1 MKLYLTNTYTVFM
14 ENTQEKLLTV
24 SNNSNMQS
32 SLDYIKS
39 SYVKMLDSVFIN
51 ALFLYRKVMVF
62 LFNYCC
68 I

>member
-1 MKLYLTNTYTVFM
+1 MKLYLTNTYIVFI

-24 SNNSNMQS
+24 SNNSNVQS

-39 SYVKMLDSVFIN
+39 SYVKTLDSVFIN
-51 ALFLYRKVMVF
+51 VLFLYRKVMIF